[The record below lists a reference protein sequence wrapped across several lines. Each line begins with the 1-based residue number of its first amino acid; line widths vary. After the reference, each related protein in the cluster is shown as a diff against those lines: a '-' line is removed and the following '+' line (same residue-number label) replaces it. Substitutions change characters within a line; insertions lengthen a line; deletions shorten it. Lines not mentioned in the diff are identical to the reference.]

1 MGEAATSHR
10 PECQDHEESTAMKNT
25 GTLTVE
31 ARGER
36 EIVMTRVFDA
46 PAARVFD
53 AFSRPELLTRW
64 FGPRGWSLSVC
75 EVDLR
80 VGGNWRFVVRGPD
93 GTEMGM
99 RGAYLEIQPPERSV
113 HTEVFDDYADAG
125 ESVVTA
131 QYRERDGQT
140 TLTATVAYPSREVR
154 DAVLASGMEHGAAES
169 YDKLAELLAELA
181 PAEAR
186 S

>member
-1 MGEAATSHR
+1 M
-10 PECQDHEESTAMKNT
+10 QNT
-25 GTLTVE
+25 GTLKV
-31 ARGER
+31 APRGDR
-36 EIVMTRVFDA
+36 EVVMTRAFEA

-64 FGPRGWSLSVC
+64 FGPRGSSLSVC

-80 VGGNWRFVVRGPD
+80 IGGEWRFVVRGPD

-99 RGAYLEIQPPERSV
+99 RGTYLEIQPPTRSV
-113 HTEVFDDYADAG
+113 HTEIFDDYAEAG
-125 ESVVTA
+125 ESVVSA
-131 QYRERDGQT
+131 SFAERDCT
-140 TLTATVAYPSREVR
+140 TILTAIVAYPSREVR

-169 YDKLAELLAELA
+169 YDKLAELLAALA